1 MNAPYLLRNIG
12 MLKFNYPEDYTGHN
26 LNHRIVNE
34 KRKLTDP
41 TSRVITLDY
50 GAFFAD
56 SVVVRNLST
65 GRPLVKGIDY
75 ACVEL
80 DTLATERSGKQVCT
94 TILVTNEQADQVAI
108 DYMFV
113 GGQHMTGLH
122 LIKETKNIFPNGL
135 NPKYDWDHTLNKPET
150 FKSKSHTTHV
160 NELYGFDG
168 LTKSLDDIIQS
179 LDFKDERQVNAIF
192 SKVMAKINELDVG
205 LNQFILEM
213 DASVNK
219 AFEDFR
225 VQDNEYIFTATPENP
240 AIKRGYGTWTLVSD
254 TILKADNN
262 QDTYVIS
269 ANAVIALGSNQIVK
283 NCYVWKNQS
292 GANTPTFAITSPVHS
307 GLPATQRNENADIT
321 FNIATT
327 NLAVGTKVLWAIIDK
342 STKEP
347 VTTGMLSTPSV
358 GEALLDANGKAF
370 VTVKFL
376 PNTNTANQNRDYSF
390 RLIKTNTAYFD
401 FTVIDSSLE
410 KRIETKFTLDVQG
423 LKPITK
429 VEEGQEFFLQVKY
442 IGNWQAGEVAIL
454 DWSASGINVARILSG
469 NNPAPKTLVVPS
481 SPTETFSL
489 KVLANSLT
497 DFKQNIVVYALTGLD
512 QRISSV
518 SNYAK
523 LEVVNSSK
531 FKYASISFNDVTK
544 SKNKVGYVDEDT
556 QFNIVIE
563 TNLINTELKLT
574 YNSTKQMNGFTG
586 LVAGVL
592 TDASGRAVVN
602 AKVLAD
608 FITNIGAQSLTV
620 FVESDGVTIGQNTL
634 FIADTS
640 TGLDY
645 TVFFSKANIAELV
658 SEVNEGDKF
667 YLNIKVDGWID
678 GNVGPSLDLKYT
690 LNELA
695 TTTDADVKARINSSL
710 YSSMLF
716 AQSSNAFNEV
726 TWVNGNTL
734 RFEFTAIADNTINGD
749 FKFGVSVKQSN
760 KQTFDTTAYLT
771 IRDTSVPD
779 VTGTWSSS
787 ALTLTPITS
796 IDEMTNDGLTQSAYL
811 WLDFEA
817 LRNTPLNITLS
828 SNATP
833 GGSNVTLF
841 PSTMTVGGSG
851 NTRVVVAVNT
861 GADFLT
867 EGNQELFVAGT
878 FLNDRGQP
886 VELFRSTIT
895 LVDNS
900 VQTAISAQ
908 LSTDPVQ
915 VIAATAF
922 SEWKAFYAHL
932 SYPSFAFDS
941 EIEWRAEF
949 TSNPG
954 AVAQLVNTSGVLN
967 VPMYTAGQVLT
978 LTPVMDRS
986 QDGEAIFT
994 LYYRRKIKGTNQYI
1008 SAEQSIP
1015 NIKIL
1020 DDAAS
1025 TSLTFKIY
1033 SDAARTT
1040 EIGDFVN
1047 EGTKLYLRAV
1057 VGNPDRNY
1065 AVCFGVRDIATGSA
1079 LTPAGATV
1087 SLLTNSS
1094 IPSKIL
1100 IDNLKIVGNVAAAP
1114 GQGSVNVDAEM
1125 TVVAD
1130 RTSLSAIA
1138 IHPDGIGIEARLYD
1152 NSANAYPL
1160 NAIVPFASVPASKSS
1175 RIFGINDTSKTAAYT
1190 LNKSANNVDEGV
1202 EFTLTLNVTDGT
1214 IGDVYYPTLLS
1225 GVDASRLGTNELGL
1239 EQLAVTAISSHSWK
1253 FKVSPD
1259 YKTTGNLSVSFG
1271 IMNKT
1276 IGQQVAATTVTIVDS
1291 SKETDVALSV
1301 GFVSDTL
1308 WELKPLT
1315 EGVDQILRVYSTNDQ
1330 LRGGEQIK
1338 IEWVSGRPANQITG
1352 MFGTFTIPVD
1362 PLKTTGFYLELPVK
1376 VPFDRLTNLPVDNVV
1391 TIKVTAMNSGATKNF
1406 TININDVSQTPAIQ
1420 SAVWKDVNGNIITST
1435 NEGAKVRL
1443 EVKANGG
1450 THPYSLTLNND
1461 SGRSPALLNSND
1473 YGVTKVRNADSDVLV
1488 WNFDVMADGAPN
1500 TGNDA
1505 RLKVLLTSP
1514 TAGVNLSASLTLPIN
1529 DTSNTTNSDMVVVKN
1544 DGSTTPVTYLEEGVS
1559 YKLLVGTD
1567 APSDS
1572 NTYSLKWGYNTNYF
1586 TGAPS
1591 NYQQD
1596 VVSDG
1601 NYITYDPVVFTL
1613 NDPNRTTTDKLMFFK
1628 AAVLRNG
1635 AEVSVLELPV
1645 IDNLVPLVTAW
1656 LTSLADINT
1665 AITTANEGSTIKL
1678 VVDHS
1683 ITAGINRSYGTN
1695 RRIKWSVVD
1704 ANNNETDIVGRV
1716 NPQSGYITLASL
1728 SSFNGGLG
1736 FLTNIGIIA
1745 NEATDINNLIKVI
1758 LVEEYEIGGITQ
1770 YIRRGQTGNLTIVDT
1785 SPLPQI
1791 TSVYFSS
1798 SPEVGA
1804 PEISGV
1810 DEGSSVYV
1818 QVVAVGLTADGS
1830 DATVILGY
1838 EGITSDDLFY
1848 ESPGSVV
1855 VSLTD
1860 AVTRTYKGVSTAMKF
1875 TADHTLG

>member
-358 GEALLDANGKAF
+358 GEALLDANGRAS

-410 KRIETKFTLDVQG
+410 KRIETKFTLDAQG

-429 VEEGQEFFLQVKY
+429 VEEAQEFFLQVKY

-454 DWSASGINVARILSG
+454 DWGASGINVARILSG
-469 NNPAPKTLVVPS
+469 NNPAPKTLLVPS

-489 KVLANSLT
+489 KVTANSLI

-512 QRISSV
+512 KRISSTA
-518 SNYAK
+518 NYAK

-563 TNLINTELKLT
+563 TNLINTELKLA

-667 YLNIKVDGWID
+667 YLNIKVYGWIN

-878 FLNDRGQP
+878 FLNDRGQS

-978 LTPVMDRS
+978 LTPVMDRN

-994 LYYRRKIKGTNQYI
+994 LYYRRKISGTGQYI

-1020 DDAAS
+1020 DDAVAAD
-1025 TSLTFKIY
+1025 LIFKIY

-1040 EIGDFVN
+1040 EIGDFVS
-1047 EGTKLYLRAV
+1047 EGTKLYLRAIIN
-1057 VGNPDRNY
+1057 NPDRNY
-1065 AVCFGVRDIATGSA
+1065 AVCFGIKDNVSGVA
-1079 LTPAGATV
+1079 LTSAGTSV
-1087 SLLTNSS
+1087 NVLTSSS
-1094 IPSKIL
+1094 IPDKIL
-1100 IDNLKIVGNVAAAP
+1100 IDNLKIVSNIVAVQ
-1114 GQGSVNVDAEM
+1114 GQGNVNVDAEI

-1130 RTSLSAIA
+1130 RTSLAVGA
-1138 IHPDGIGIEARLYD
+1138 THPDGIGIEARLYD

-1160 NAIVPFASVPASKSS
+1160 NTVVPFASVPKSKSS
-1175 RIFGINDTSKTAAYT
+1175 RTFGINDTSKTAAYSIVAPAT
-1190 LNKSANNVDEGV
+1190 VNEDASLRLELAI
-1202 EFTLTLNVTDGT
+1202 TDGT
-1214 IGDVYYPTLLS
+1214 VGDVYYPTLLS
-1225 GVDASRLGTNELGL
+1225 VFDTTRFGVNELGL
-1239 EQLAVTAISSHSWK
+1239 EQLAAVSNSSLFWN

-1259 YKTTGNLSVSFG
+1259 FKTTGNINLQFG
-1271 IMNKT
+1271 FINKT
-1276 IGQQVAATTVTIVDS
+1276 TGVQVATKTVVLVDTSTEPSLDVTTGRDGDVTWVTVPI
-1291 SKETDVALSV
+1291 
-1301 GFVSDTL
+1301 
-1308 WELKPLT
+1308 P
-1315 EGVDQILRVYSTNDQ
+1315 EGDNMVLRVASSNNQ
-1330 LRGGEQIK
+1330 LAVGETIK
-1338 IEWVSGRPANQITG
+1338 IEWVSGRAANEFTG
-1352 MFGTFTIPVD
+1352 LFGEFVTTLIPNGSNAYLQKAFSLAKD
-1362 PLKTTGFYLELPVK
+1362 HKTNSAEE
-1376 VPFDRLTNLPVDNVV
+1376 NSV
-1391 TIKVTAMNSGATKNF
+1391 TIKVTAMNSGTVKNVTF
-1406 TININDVSQTPAIQ
+1406 NIVDTSQTPAIK
-1420 SAVWKDVNGNIITST
+1420 SAVWKSVATGEVVTFV
-1435 NEGAKVRL
+1435 NEGDTVKL
-1443 EVKANGG
+1443 EVQAYGGTDPYNLTLTNNGG
-1450 THPYSLTLNND
+1450 RSI
-1461 SGRSPALLNSND
+1461 GRLDTSD
-1473 YGVTKVRNADSDVLV
+1473 YGVTKLRSSDYETLAWTFKIKADGLNNTSNESLLSVQLTSDVGTI
-1488 WNFDVMADGAPN
+1488 NS
-1500 TGNDA
+1500 TY
-1505 RLKVLLTSP
+1505 
-1514 TAGVNLSASLTLPIN
+1514 TLPIA
-1529 DTSNTTNSDMVVVKN
+1529 DTSRATAATISFKRDTDNSIVPLIGEGAGFSVTFAVTGIDPTANYRLLTKSARPVN
-1544 DGSTTPVTYLEEGVS
+1544 DGWLIDVTKLGSVLANLTAST
-1559 YKLLVGTD
+1559 
-1567 APSDS
+1567 
-1572 NTYSLKWGYNTNYF
+1572 
-1586 TGAPS
+1586 
-1591 NYQQD
+1591 
-1596 VVSDG
+1596 G
-1601 NYITYDPVVFTL
+1601 NYIASGLFTTADNKL
-1613 NDPNRTTTDKLMFFK
+1613 NTNPELEIDAELWDTTNNYLVASNKLT
-1628 AAVLRNG
+1628 
-1635 AEVSVLELPV
+1635 
-1645 IDNLVPLVTAW
+1645 I
-1656 LTSLADINT
+1656 ADISRPTISSSLIRICAKDGTTHLANT
-1665 AITTANEGSTIKL
+1665 NEGVTLDLYVLPAAFNDIDWAKENVKVVLNTNLTLSTKVFSISQLTLQPDGSYRVSFSIPANE
-1678 VVDHS
+1678 
-1683 ITAGINRSYGTN
+1683 ITAAG
-1695 RRIKWSVVD
+1695 
-1704 ANNNETDIVGRV
+1704 E
-1716 NPQSGYITLASL
+1716 QS
-1728 SSFNGGLG
+1728 
-1736 FLTNIGIIA
+1736 IIA
-1745 NEATDINNLIKVI
+1745 ELFQSFATIWVTG
-1758 LVEEYEIGGITQ
+1758 EYS
-1770 YIRRGQTGNLTIVDT
+1770 RGVSAKTVVNDT
-1785 SPLPQI
+1785 SPLPSI
-1791 TSVYFSS
+1791 DRVYTTKSQSSTMEPYTLFS
-1798 SPEVGA
+1798 
-1804 PEISGV
+1804 
-1810 DEGSSVYV
+1810 EGENMFVHV
-1818 QVVAVGLTADGS
+1818 WATGLTADGS
-1830 DATVILGY
+1830 STFIDLTWDGTASEADFSVPRPIKVRMDLVDANTRQYFGTTSSMVIVQELA
-1838 EGITSDDLFY
+1838 EG
-1848 ESPGSVV
+1848 
-1855 VSLTD
+1855 
-1860 AVTRTYKGVSTAMKF
+1860 
-1875 TADHTLG
+1875 